1 MTRKRTKM
9 LQNIIECMP
18 ISSMRLGPVG
28 VAGSTDC
35 WKVGLLS
42 FACSLAPSLAH
53 HGCCLERPPLVRS
66 VVGYGL
72 ALLSLLF
79 HCEGRSPPPT
89 AVRVGLSRVG
99 LALPP
104 RPPRLSLSLS
114 LSLNEN
120 RKLAPLSLHYES
132 DGRTDGMQGMA
143 PTNCE
148 GCCAP
153 TGIAART
160 LTLWRRHWKSLELN
174 AIKNSWL
181 SQQSAI
187 ASTDWQRRGGGG
199 GLLRFLL
206 LSPPSPLLYVV
217 QLSNAHSVLE
227 EGRERGMREVSQQ
240 GRRRRKVLQ

>member
-1 MTRKRTKM
+1 MCLLLPWGFHLDSPFPLYSNSGSLISFLSHSTKIPNEIGSKSRRRWRRSNLGRGCLYPRRPNSVGKSSLVLARILPSLLFLCIPQIHEKSMTMKRTKM

-28 VAGSTDC
+28 VAGRDC

-72 ALLSLLF
+72 ALLSLLL

-114 LSLNEN
+114 TKTESW
-120 RKLAPLSLHYES
+120 PL
-132 DGRTDGMQGMA
+132 
-143 PTNCE
+143 
-148 GCCAP
+148 
-153 TGIAART
+153 
-160 LTLWRRHWKSLELN
+160 
-174 AIKNSWL
+174 
-181 SQQSAI
+181 
-187 ASTDWQRRGGGG
+187 
-199 GLLRFLL
+199 
-206 LSPPSPLLYVV
+206 
-217 QLSNAHSVLE
+217 
-227 EGRERGMREVSQQ
+227 
-240 GRRRRKVLQ
+240 